1 MTTEGGGMVWEAGE
15 RFKRKEPY
23 AYLGLIHVG
32 VGQKTTKFCKVII
45 LQIKNKLIK
54 KYIYNAVFLPRFY
67 HYSII
72 NRKKILNDSLM

>member
-1 MTTEGGGMVWEAGE
+1 MGTEMRGRVQREGTHVQLW
-15 RFKRKEPY
+15 
-23 AYLGLIHVG
+23 LIHVG